1 MTHQTPHE
9 PNAPV
14 MSAADVW
21 EDSETLAQVLRNRL
35 RSELADRGEIP
46 FPAFLAAIEPFREGV
61 VLSCEFRCGEKV
73 GHSMTPLPAIR
84 DALLRQKLEWLKL
97 AE

>member
-21 EDSETLAQVLRNRL
+21 EDSETLAQVLRNRF
-35 RSELADRGEIP
+35 RTELADRGEIP
-46 FPAFLAAIEPFREGV
+46 FPAFLAALDKFTRDELSLVRERV
-61 VLSCEFRCGEKV
+61 AE
-73 GHSMTPLPAIR
+73 
-84 DALLRQKLEWLKL
+84 KL
-97 AE
+97 AT

>member
-35 RSELADRGEIP
+35 RTEFAAHGEIP
-46 FPAFLAAIEPFREGV
+46 FPAILAALDKFTCDELSLVRERV
-61 VLSCEFRCGEKV
+61 AE
-73 GHSMTPLPAIR
+73 
-84 DALLRQKLEWLKL
+84 KL
-97 AE
+97 AT